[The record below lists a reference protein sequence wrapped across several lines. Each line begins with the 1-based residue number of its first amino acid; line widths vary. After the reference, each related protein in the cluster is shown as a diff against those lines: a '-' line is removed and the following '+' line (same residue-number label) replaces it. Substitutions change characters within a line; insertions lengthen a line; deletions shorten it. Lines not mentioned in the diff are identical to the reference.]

1 MIRVVS
7 SVCRVLL
14 LICMAAALHSGCSV
28 DRALELPAQPLD
40 RFEIARAEAGGE
52 WRDARR
58 VGGDGPIAIDL
69 GTAGGGDAVRFGFF
83 DPPEEI
89 GGSVRMY
96 AGDRRIYREK
106 FDARG
111 FWRDERLDLDVP
123 AGTPLRLVIDA
134 DRPIWVGPCEVIHPV
149 DTPPPNVL
157 VLLIDTLRQDHMSVY
172 GYERDTTPVLRAFAE
187 DATLLTQ
194 LVPSSSWTRPSV
206 ASLFTSMHPNYH
218 GAQTNRDNLRE
229 GLPSLAA
236 SLGAAGYDT
245 QGLMSNANCVPT
257 WGFGGDF
264 ARYVYVDTYM
274 KQQWDDDTIAADLA
288 IASIDRLRGRPWF
301 LYVHFM
307 SPHKIYNPP
316 EPFKS
321 KFAEDLSQFG
331 MAERQRRS
339 MINLYD
345 GEIARSDFEFGRIL
359 DALRATG
366 QYDNTMIV
374 VLSDHGEEFQEH
386 GGWEHGRTLYEEVLR
401 VPLLIK
407 PPNAAWSVPDRI
419 ESIVEMVDI
428 APTILE
434 VAGVPAPERFQ
445 GRSILPQLRGEPAEP
460 RTGFAALNLGWFSLR
475 AAKTPE
481 HKYIRDAANDTQSWF
496 DLAEDPR
503 ERSPLDT
510 PAEWGAALADRVTA
524 ELVGGAAG
532 LHVMLVADG
541 APQDATVTIECPAC
555 GEPSVSSHEWRNELT
570 RDGGT
575 IAWTFFAGQ
584 VKPIPPSERPN
595 QASWRVHARMNA
607 TVPPDQPLT
616 IQVRMNGEPVDPERV
631 FAGADRKHLA
641 LDGGPM
647 VPFDLLAHP
656 DAFDLATV
664 PTGVGVYLWY
674 VASPESLTDAE
685 VPQEI
690 REQLEALGY
699 AL

>member
-1 MIRVVS
+1 MP

-14 LICMAAALHSGCSV
+14 PICMAGVLHSGCSV
-28 DRALELPAQPLD
+28 DRGLELPAQTLD
-40 RFEIARAEAGGE
+40 GFEIARAEAGGE

-58 VGGDGPIAIDL
+58 VGGDGPVVIDL
-69 GTAGGGDAVRFGFF
+69 GSGDAPSAVRFGFF
-83 DPPEEI
+83 EPKE
-89 GGSVRMY
+89 GKVRGSIRVY
-96 AGDRRIYREK
+96 AGDDRVYRTRFESSG
-106 FDARG
+106 R
-111 FWRDERLDLDVP
+111 WRDERLDLDVA
-123 AGTPLRLVIDA
+123 AGSPLRMVIDV
-134 DRPIWVGPCEVIHPV
+134 DRPIWLGPCEVIRPSV
-149 DTPPPNVL
+149 APPPPNVL

-206 ASLFTSMHPNYH
+206 GSLFTSMHPNYH
-218 GAQTNRDNLRE
+218 GAQTNRDKLRE

-264 ARYVYVDTYM
+264 ARYVYVDSYM
-274 KQQWDDDTIAADLA
+274 ERQWDDDTVAADLA

-307 SPHKIYNPP
+307 SPHTIYNPP
-316 EPFKS
+316 EPFRS
-321 KFAEDLSQFG
+321 KFAEDLG
-331 MAERQRRS
+331 HLGLAERRRRS

-345 GEIARSDFEFGRIL
+345 AEIARSDFEFGRIL
-359 DALRATG
+359 DALHATG
-366 QYDNTMIV
+366 QYDNTLIV

-401 VPLLIK
+401 VPLIIK
-407 PPNAAWSVPDRI
+407 PPNEAWTVPNRV

-428 APTILE
+428 APTILDI
-434 VAGVPAPERFQ
+434 AGVPAPERFQ
-445 GRSILPQLRGEPAEP
+445 GRSILPQLRGEPGEP

-503 ERSPLDT
+503 ELSPLDT
-510 PAEWGAALADRVTA
+510 PGEWGAVLADRVTA
-524 ELVGGAAG
+524 ELVGGASG
-532 LHVMLVADG
+532 LHVLMVADG
-541 APQDATVTIECPAC
+541 DPQDASVTIECPAC
-555 GEPSVSSHEWRNELT
+555 GEPSVNSHEWRNELA
-570 RDGGT
+570 RNGET
-575 IAWTFFAGQ
+575 IEWTFFAGQ

-595 QASWRVHARMNA
+595 QASWRVHGRMNVA
-607 TVPPDQPLT
+607 VPGDQP
-616 IQVRMNGEPVDPERV
+616 IRVRVRMSNEPVDPERV
-631 FAGADRKHLA
+631 FAGADRRHVP
-641 LDGGPM
+641 LDGRPM
-647 VPFDLLAHP
+647 VPLDLLAHP

-664 PTGVGVYLWY
+664 PTGIGVYLWY
-674 VASPESLTDAE
+674 VASPEALTDAE

-699 AL
+699 TL